1 MSDTHVLRL
10 FSSKNTA
17 ILPRKSR
24 PYIHVPKL
32 YANHEPRSPSTWG
45 SQYKTPCSIP
55 PASSPLP
62 VSMSHES
69 RTLLCRTSLTR
80 PWILCCLVAAV
91 TMVCFSIT
99 IGWRLGV
106 SDLEG
111 SSPRPSAAR
120 SVLFTLDVVALDP
133 LQNIVTLDWRI
144 LADDCVAGPIPS
156 AECPVVN
163 IYVNPCVFLI

>member
-1 MSDTHVLRL
+1 
-10 FSSKNTA
+10 
-17 ILPRKSR
+17 
-24 PYIHVPKL
+24 
-32 YANHEPRSPSTWG
+32 
-45 SQYKTPCSIP
+45 
-55 PASSPLP
+55 
-62 VSMSHES
+62 
-69 RTLLCRTSLTR
+69 
-80 PWILCCLVAAV
+80 
-91 TMVCFSIT
+91 MVCFSIT

-144 LADDCVAGPIPS
+144 LEDDCVAGPFPG

-163 IYVNPCVFLI
+163 IYVNTCVFLI

>member
-1 MSDTHVLRL
+1 
-10 FSSKNTA
+10 
-17 ILPRKSR
+17 
-24 PYIHVPKL
+24 
-32 YANHEPRSPSTWG
+32 
-45 SQYKTPCSIP
+45 
-55 PASSPLP
+55 
-62 VSMSHES
+62 MSHES

-144 LADDCVAGPIPS
+144 LADDCVAGPVPS

-163 IYVNPCVFLI
+163 IYVNPCVFLICYFCDVSSMAREIQRTISKLWWTGTSTPL